1 MSDVNQ
7 KANASGQFLR
17 EGMNEVLQR
26 LRVPWAAYGEFSG
39 IHLFTNP
46 DNRAIDASSF
56 DPFETPWQELKRN
69 SSDAVTKLRLAM
81 LINGVEFNGFP
92 GGTISSA
99 HSKSDLEF
107 TIDAFEE
114 SLHMLRAEQQI

>member
-1 MSDVNQ
+1 MATVGEEKIQHQGTFNANPISAVAGSTALSIIEASDVNQ

-56 DPFETPWQELKRN
+56 DPFETPWQ
-69 SSDAVTKLRLAM
+69 
-81 LINGVEFNGFP
+81 
-92 GGTISSA
+92 
-99 HSKSDLEF
+99 
-107 TIDAFEE
+107 
-114 SLHMLRAEQQI
+114 